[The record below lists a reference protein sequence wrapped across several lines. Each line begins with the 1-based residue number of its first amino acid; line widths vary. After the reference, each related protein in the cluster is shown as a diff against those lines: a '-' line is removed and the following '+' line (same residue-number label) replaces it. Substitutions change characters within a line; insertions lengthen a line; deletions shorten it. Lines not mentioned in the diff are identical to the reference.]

1 MDASPISDTL
11 FHPLNQRMRR
21 DFRGKWE
28 ASHTRT
34 ERPVKYFL
42 IDFGSAARYD
52 SVDPPPMEVPLPGGD
67 RSVPEFVGYNLR
79 LPLSKVKLH
88 NPFPTDVYYLGNWMR
103 EKFVDVRSTRSNN
116 ISGLLTLRFPGHE
129 DANKRWFC
137 FAFEAY
143 RHGVPSPSCQRHDP
157 SGAIPT
163 TLHGSG
169 R

>member
-1 MDASPISDTL
+1 
-11 FHPLNQRMRR
+11 MRR

-103 EKFVDVRSTRSNN
+103 EEFLDVRLVQSFDLSR
-116 ISGLLTLRFPGHE
+116 LLILRYHR
-129 DANKRWFC
+129 A
-137 FAFEAY
+137 
-143 RHGVPSPSCQRHDP
+143 
-157 SGAIPT
+157 
-163 TLHGSG
+163 
-169 R
+169 

>member
-1 MDASPISDTL
+1 MLNIMMDASPISDTL

-103 EKFVDVRSTRSNN
+103 EEFLDVRLVQSFDLSR
-116 ISGLLTLRFPGHE
+116 LLILRYHR
-129 DANKRWFC
+129 A
-137 FAFEAY
+137 
-143 RHGVPSPSCQRHDP
+143 
-157 SGAIPT
+157 
-163 TLHGSG
+163 
-169 R
+169 